1 MALFDY
7 LLRSKEKKDHVAIFL
22 DSPNIIRKEFSV
34 DLNRI
39 MELARKRGKIRV
51 AKAFLNQYASEK
63 LIEALANQGF
73 EPVVSISADIDLDM
87 AVEAMEAVHDP
98 GIDTIILVTRDSD
111 YLPVMRKAKEY
122 GKTTGVFAVNSAF
135 SIALRNSADFVEI
148 LDAKDARSEI

>member
-1 MALFDY
+1 MALFGNI
-7 LLRSKEKKDHVAIFL
+7 LGSRKKEDHVAIFL

-34 DLNRI
+34 DLKKI
-39 MELARKRGKIRV
+39 MEMARKRGNVRV

-87 AVEAMEAVHDP
+87 AVEAMEAVHNP
-98 GIDTIILVTRDSD
+98 EIDTIILVTRDSD

-135 SIALRNSADFVEI
+135 SIALRNSADFVEL